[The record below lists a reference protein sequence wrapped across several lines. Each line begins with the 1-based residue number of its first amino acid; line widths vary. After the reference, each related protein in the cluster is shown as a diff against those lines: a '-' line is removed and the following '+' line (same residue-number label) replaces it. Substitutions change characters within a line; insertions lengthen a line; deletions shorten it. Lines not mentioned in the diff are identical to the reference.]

1 MLKIEDFKNK
11 SKQDFPIIIKSPHLH
26 WKTQARIYY
35 IIWDYDDIDNFKPEL
50 LCFWKNAE
58 TCIIPIECNVTDSIE
73 GEHHIHNFGHEL
85 VEPNAKQI
93 LEIKMTKQKDSK
105 QIQDIYSLKELEASM
120 KEGTKQSEGKLNYEL
135 DFGFI
140 KQLAER
146 MAQNKGKYEPYNW
159 KKPIVVEGL
168 KQALF
173 RHVMD
178 YMTNDNTLDDGREY
192 GHLESIALN
201 VMMIN
206 YQLKYNKQNDKI

>member
-1 MLKIEDFKNK
+1 
-11 SKQDFPIIIKSPHLH
+11 
-26 WKTQARIYY
+26 
-35 IIWDYDDIDNFKPEL
+35 
-50 LCFWKNAE
+50 
-58 TCIIPIECNVTDSIE
+58 
-73 GEHHIHNFGHEL
+73 
-85 VEPNAKQI
+85 
-93 LEIKMTKQKDSK
+93 MTKQKDSK